1 MAFLP
6 SYLKAPRVL
15 HSHGLQKKDSMVL
28 ALPREGSYCLGTQR
42 PGLRKCQHGH
52 HGKAALFLGKLKN

>member
-1 MAFLP
+1 
-6 SYLKAPRVL
+6 
-15 HSHGLQKKDSMVL
+15 MVL